1 MYSTPRRSVATDLSL
16 CVHPTF
22 TFYMLTARTN
32 GPQIQRKPARFPDA
46 IPHLEQ
52 WQALR
57 ALCWEGCLFTASKL
71 RLRPFSS
78 SSTGRKSGS
87 GLWASG
93 AGSSTLLNSSSQGS
107 KKKKRTKSEQPSREA
122 PKTAGGAT
130 SDIEVPS
137 PARVVLG
144 DTQGL
149 SKSGETA
156 GAAAA
161 AARSTAAGSGG
172 RWIHLS

>member
-1 MYSTPRRSVATDLSL
+1 
-16 CVHPTF
+16 
-22 TFYMLTARTN
+22 MLTARTT

-46 IPHLEQ
+46 IPHLEK

-78 SSTGRKSGS
+78 SSTGRKNGS

-122 PKTAGGAT
+122 PKPAGGAT

-144 DTQGL
+144 DTQ
-149 SKSGETA
+149 STGETA
-156 GAAAA
+156 GAAGAA

-172 RWIHLS
+172 RWIHVS